1 MADSLKA
8 DLWKAAKHQRTRPWL
23 AVIAELPASVG
34 AHALWGHSP
43 LAAAGLTVASGL
55 MTATTWWA
63 GKGTSDQ
70 RRRHATLTTGAASG
84 FLLLGTITNPV
95 SPFMLSTWAIGGAVT
110 AGGWNIRQILRTNPD
125 NQHGQPAAIEQGILT
140 KAIGQA
146 KVQLR
151 GTPKVEPN
159 KVTAPIQ
166 LAPGEV
172 TTDELGNRVK
182 HIAAEF
188 GVAPTAVR
196 ILPDPDRGDRAT
208 LVVVPQDMLKQPTD
222 WPGPSSPGGSIT
234 EAIHIGLYEDGAPAV
249 LWFPSGLG
257 RNATHF
263 LTAGMN
269 GSGKSAGQS
278 VAITEA
284 LTRCDVVVW
293 AIDPSK
299 GMQTFA
305 PFLPYLDWVEMTLKG
320 GEAMISALSD
330 VITARANELGRNGFK
345 NWTPDAF
352 EQLGM
357 PYIIV
362 WIEEAAKFF
371 REGTEME
378 GLVMEARSAGISV
391 IVSLQRPS
399 STSMPTDVR
408 EQLGGALVF
417 GVKGSTTADMALP
430 DDVRDAGARPEAWEN
445 RRPGYAYL
453 VAPGVDEDRY
463 ATPLRTY
470 RIDDDAIAGVLA
482 VTHRP
487 TLDPVTTAAAGQA
500 YADRTIYEPDV
511 YAPDTDLTST
521 DTHTD
526 DFGGPDM
533 PGADDL
539 EDAILASVER
549 DIRAGEDEDDDTPDP
564 VVDPTKEIP
573 APATTWTFGTATATT
588 ASSNDE
594 ITTEQAVAAVHAL
607 LDEFRKAGYDTL
619 GPRDFKPYLGGDGYI
634 GRSRAW
640 LSPRLAE
647 LAEQGIHLADTD
659 TPGVYRLLYP
669 ELQPA

>member
-1 MADSLKA
+1 MADSPKA
-8 DLWKAAKHQRTRPWL
+8 DLWKAVKHPRSRPWL
-23 AVIAELPASVG
+23 AVAAELPATVG

-43 LAAAGLTVASGL
+43 TAAAGLTLASGL
-55 MTATTWWA
+55 LTATTWWV
-63 GKGTSDQ
+63 GKGATHE
-70 RRRHATLTTGAASG
+70 RRLHATITTGAAST
-84 FLLLGTITNPV
+84 FLLVGTVGDPLDPAV
-95 SPFMLSTWAIGGAVT
+95 LSTWGIGGIVLA
-110 AGGWNIRQILRTNPD
+110 AGWNLRQVMRVNPD
-125 NQHGQPAAIEQGILT
+125 TQNGGPKAIEQGILT
-140 KAIGQA
+140 KAIGAA

-172 TTDELGNRVK
+172 TTDELGNRIK
-182 HIAAEF
+182 HIAAELS
-188 GVAPTAVR
+188 VPPTAIRV
-196 ILPDPDRGDRAT
+196 LPDPDRGDRAT
-208 LVVVPQDMLKQPTD
+208 LIVVPQDMLKQPSD

-234 EAIHIGLYEDGAPAV
+234 EAIHIGVYEDGAPAV

-293 AIDPSK
+293 GIDPSK

-320 GEAMISALSD
+320 GEAMIEALSH
-330 VITARANELGRNGFK
+330 VITARANEMGRHGFK
-345 NWTPDAF
+345 NWTPEVF
-352 EQLGM
+352 GQLGM
-357 PYIIV
+357 PYMIV

-470 RIDDDAIAGVLA
+470 RIDDDAIAGALA

-487 TLDPVTTAAAGQA
+487 TLDPVTAAAAGEA
-500 YADRTIYEPDV
+500 YENRTIYS
-511 YAPDTDLTST
+511 PDTDLTST
-521 DTHTD
+521 DTLPEDSMD
-526 DFGGPDM
+526 DS
-533 PGADDL
+533 
-539 EDAILASVER
+539 EDALAASVEHAIR
-549 DIRAGEDEDDDTPDP
+549 DGEDDQSPDP
-564 VVDPTKEIP
+564 EVDPTREIP
-573 APATTWTFGTATATT
+573 APTATWTFGQNTGNNQD
-588 ASSNDE
+588 SDE
-594 ITTEQAVAAVHAL
+594 VTTEQAVAAVHAL
-607 LDEFRKAGYDTL
+607 LEEFRDQGLATI
-619 GPRDFKPYLGGDGYI
+619 GPKDFKAHLGRDGRI

-640 LSPRLAE
+640 LSPLLAD
-647 LAEQGIHLADTD
+647 LADQGTHLADTD
-659 TPGVYRLLYP
+659 DPGVYKLLDP
-669 ELQPA
+669 ELTPA